1 MRYLQNERGIAL
13 VMVLVFAM
21 VGLAIVSGML
31 FMLTQGTVM
40 SGANKMFRS
49 ADEAGLG
56 GVNIA
61 VDMVKNRGWSSIAVV
76 DATLGNCLQDKLNLT
91 RGWST
96 NSSNWLN
103 CNAQQSTS
111 VNRLSFDPTVSP
123 DITRTLNGP
132 AGTTFT
138 MQAKIVDT
146 VQGNTDVGGLVGSG
160 QLGGTGVVASTSGQV
175 TPPTISYLYRIEVQT
190 QNLANPSEVSR
201 YSALYAH

>member
-13 VMVLVFAM
+13 VMVLIFAM

-31 FMLTQGTVM
+31 FMLTQGTM
-40 SGANKMFRS
+40 ISGTNKMFRS

-56 GVNIA
+56 GVNVI
-61 VDMVKNRGWSSIAVV
+61 VDMVKNRGVANLGTLPFTL
-76 DATLGNCLQDKLNLT
+76 DACLQDKLTLS
-91 RGWST
+91 RGTGAPSGWV
-96 NSSNWLN
+96 N
-103 CNAQQSTS
+103 CNAA
-111 VNRLSFDPTVSP
+111 VLPIDRLSFDPTISP

-138 MQAKIVDT
+138 VQAKIVDT

-175 TPPTISYLYRIEVQT
+175 TPPTISYLYRLEVQT
-190 QNLANPSEVSR
+190 QNTANPSEVSR